1 MSLTEKERHVA
12 EGILYYLEIGSS
24 WCFITKQY
32 HPIDRR
38 ELERLVALYKEE
50 QQNVRNSMVGSGT
63 SISSEKGG

>member
-32 HPIDRR
+32 HTSDRR

-50 QQNVRNSMVGSGT
+50 QQNVRNKMVGSGV
-63 SISSEKGG
+63 SIPAKESS

>member
-1 MSLTEKERHVA
+1 MSLTEKERKIA

>member
-1 MSLTEKERHVA
+1 MSLPDNERKIA

-50 QQNVRNSMVGSGT
+50 QQNVRNKMVRSGVSVSAKEGS
-63 SISSEKGG
+63 

>member
-1 MSLTEKERHVA
+1 MSLTDKERKIA
-12 EGILYYLEIGSS
+12 EGILYYQQIGAS

-50 QQNVRNSMVGSGT
+50 QQNDKSKVVG
-63 SISSEKGG
+63 